1 MLGARAAGL
10 LGGLSVAAAA
20 HAAPAC
26 TGTLYLTLTPS
37 SMSQAETV
45 ARILARHDV
54 RATFFLANE
63 KTFRGDRALDPAW
76 GEYWRARAAEG
87 HAFGSHTW
95 HHGRF
100 RADLDGGRVN
110 YVYGGKS
117 HVLDAAGVCDELK
130 RVDARL
136 RALTGRGLDPVWQ
149 APGGQPTPNALAAAA
164 ACGYEHV
171 RWSDA
176 GVLGDELPSDR
187 FPNRVL
193 VERALERLRD
203 GDVLT
208 LHLGIES
215 RKEPFAPALEPLLAG
230 LEARGFCFATLPR
243 RPATAPRPRD
253 RRAASAPRAAASRV
267 PSATSP

>member
-1 MLGARAAGL
+1 MSDDHERVLRRAWE
-10 LGGLSVAAAA
+10 S
-20 HAAPAC
+20 
-26 TGTLYLTLTPS
+26 
-37 SMSQAETV
+37 
-45 ARILARHDV
+45 
-54 RATFFLANE
+54 F
-63 KTFRGDRALDPAW
+63 
-76 GEYWRARAAEG
+76 
-87 HAFGSHTW
+87 
-95 HHGRF
+95 
-100 RADLDGGRVN
+100 
-110 YVYGGKS
+110 
-117 HVLDAAGVCDELK
+117 CDELK

-171 RWSDA
+171 RWSEA

-193 VERALERLRD
+193 VERALARLRD